1 MDEDKDENDPN
12 DNDDRLFLD
21 SVASFYTLWLNGND
35 DETSIDEQ
43 ILSKLTQ
50 KQQILREGLANRVS
64 ANENMR
70 TKIALVRKETPSL
83 ADLISTN
90 QTLKDDKLQFTQLL
104 TTLKTHYGTIKEQL
118 QSKQKIIEDIQT
130 KIKDSLKIYED
141 LSNQLGKQELS
152 SADVERIHKEQSMLQ
167 SSINETQSDIEQL
180 KKEEWDQDS
189 ELQKSQK
196 KLELNLSIYNENG
209 GLIGLIPIDAKYS
222 MNKDN
227 RLTLKMDIDDINSD
241 NNLEY
246 DNYQNFKPATSTIA
260 YNDVVNGDIED
271 IKYILSKIKEHAK
284 EKKF

>member
-1 MDEDKDENDPN
+1 MNK
-12 DNDDRLFLD
+12 F
-21 SVASFYTLWLNGND
+21 F
-35 DETSIDEQ
+35 
-43 ILSKLTQ
+43 
-50 KQQILREGLANRVS
+50 REVFANRVS

-189 ELQKSQK
+189 ELQKKSK
-196 KLELNLSIYNENG
+196 K
-209 GLIGLIPIDAKYS
+209 IG
-222 MNKDN
+222 
-227 RLTLKMDIDDINSD
+227 T
-241 NNLEY
+241 
-246 DNYQNFKPATSTIA
+246 
-260 YNDVVNGDIED
+260 
-271 IKYILSKIKEHAK
+271 
-284 EKKF
+284 